1 MEKEL
6 EGNRQEMQQNRE
18 QMQYFRDKDMEF
30 EKLLEYW
37 NELHR
42 VNFKYVPV
50 KDDHVDKKL
59 SEFINK
65 SMHAK
70 RMKCLFVR
78 ESEGAYSFFKKQVI
92 MKCVEDNLIIR
103 VGGGFM
109 SIDQFIDQYN
119 PLEQLM
125 RRESTKSQMRNAI
138 QQILPTS
145 AS

>member
-1 MEKEL
+1 
-6 EGNRQEMQQNRE
+6 
-18 QMQYFRDKDMEF
+18 MQYFKDKDMEF

-37 NELHR
+37 NEMHR

-78 ESEGAYSFFKKQVI
+78 ESEGTYSFFKKQVK

-109 SIDQFIDQYN
+109 SID
-119 PLEQLM
+119 
-125 RRESTKSQMRNAI
+125 
-138 QQILPTS
+138 
-145 AS
+145 